1 MIEVIE
7 RINKGDFWAQRPK
20 RTKRV
25 VPSSYDR
32 DTRGVGDV
40 AGALRKTSA
49 GAAGGRA
56 RGGHETVPGIVGG
69 SPQLSLRRR
78 AWRAPVFST
87 AARTSIRSTVEAFR
101 EGIGSIVPVCVAAE
115 KDRNLRIPVVQF
127 LAHVGNSGRPL
138 RRAGAVR
145 KISLIRDCGA
155 GILSLPRPQACGG
168 WYTQKSEKDR
178 R

>member
-78 AWRAPVFST
+78 AWRARPYSV
-87 AARTSIRSTVEAFR
+87 RPRGPQYEAQ
-101 EGIGSIVPVCVAAE
+101 
-115 KDRNLRIPVVQF
+115 L
-127 LAHVGNSGRPL
+127 RPL
-138 RRAGAVR
+138 ERGLGRLCPFASPPR
-145 KISLIRDCGA
+145 KTAICA
-155 GILSLPRPQACGG
+155 FLSSNSWLM
-168 WYTQKSEKDR
+168 
-178 R
+178 